1 MNKFSQFLTDTL
13 IEDYS
18 SINPKIIGLN
28 LLEVLKIKLIE
39 NLIRIDKN
47 LLQELESVLAKE
59 KTINQ
64 KVNYKNN
71 STIFYLD
78 FYDKSISL
86 LKKNID
92 YDQLFIIIQ
101 GSVKIN
107 IFDKNKKTKSIYYH
121 MLQNNG
127 LVLCS
132 QTIVNKEI
140 EKNSIILTI
149 KNT

>member
-28 LLEVLKIKLIE
+28 FLEALKIKLIE

-78 FYDKSISL
+78 FY
-86 LKKNID
+86 NVHWV
-92 YDQLFIIIQ
+92 II
-101 GSVKIN
+101 KR
-107 IFDKNKKTKSIYYH
+107 
-121 MLQNNG
+121 
-127 LVLCS
+127 
-132 QTIVNKEI
+132 
-140 EKNSIILTI
+140 
-149 KNT
+149 

>member
-59 KTINQ
+59 KKINQ